1 MARVVTAGTV
11 DIRRVV
17 INNLQAAPRHGGDD
31 RSNLGSNVLR
41 GFGFLRPASLLKT
54 GPFALRRLASWDKK
68 INC

>member
-31 RSNLGSNVLR
+31 SVAQAAVDHAVETDEVVRYAPMDYTLTICRFCISFHL
-41 GFGFLRPASLLKT
+41 F
-54 GPFALRRLASWDKK
+54 
-68 INC
+68 